1 MISIVLHWLRSSR
14 PAVSRPESGDVDVDV
29 GFDDA
34 SQRVLVKL
42 SRSLAEGETAYARV
56 RRGEVGELDCAT
68 AIGSMARIDGEHVD
82 GGTYRGPSVDPQ
94 VFEPIYDDAW
104 LEHAEPTPEMLEQ
117 AAEGRH
123 VIDVCVLDG
132 DQIVAAREFDARRAL
147 DLAGAN
153 GKFDGDEEER
163 IASTEAYAEA
173 CVAELGD
180 IPFFERLGDGDYG
193 TYDCLESTPI
203 PTTVTQ
209 EDGSVEYPDEEVAA
223 CDEPQYIYSL
233 CEPNAEDGVTNGP
246 RVNQRTNEEGTHWVL
261 LCRKAKEEEGSYNDI
276 AMIGHNPYTGKTCFF
291 QNALYKRTDGLHV
304 PHPGDRV
311 ESEGSP
317 QQSASLWSGIHG
329 GLGSGIQCARCHD
342 SDPFIHTPWIDG
354 AKDNKGD
361 PIIPKMGID
370 EDFGLGYNDSPYSIV
385 NTAGQGWSM
394 PKHLLSEEA
403 AACTKCHRIG
413 DGRWAKEWFDRLEG
427 LDETW
432 TKKVTPAARTFERT
446 FWMPPEHD
454 GLDAESWNESE
465 FAAAMAFIRDCA
477 ADPDKPECEWA
488 ELPRDETG
496 DGSLPEIE
504 LTGAEL
510 AHEALVILGADVQD
524 DRCGDG
530 ECASRRCAEC
540 HAVSRPGLRS
550 WHALTQEAWDT
561 CGLSKASGD
570 MTADEA
576 KAAVD
581 CLRIEPSDESSPF
594 EAAKLGIM
602 TTGVQY
608 GPFRELFR
616 KAYGDDWALEY
627 GRLKARV
634 GMPKGNHP
642 KLSQREYAVLEKWFS
657 EDLVA
662 LEGELDEQPPPAT
675 CNDSLDGAALA
686 AHIDEMKFEGWGAL
700 NADAGVTAYGCKAG
714 DTAVECFADFGDR
727 SASWGRGDSTIREL
741 TELSFRTSFWT
752 RSSADGRFVGNGGGN
767 GSGSTIT
774 DLLQGRDI
782 GVKASYDPGFFPDN
796 SGFIFQGA
804 TGGAGICNQNVL
816 LTGEDIDFE
825 ESACIKASGI
835 NLYQHVARG
844 LGGGDYFVINS
855 QFTSDSGTGDKDP
868 VASFNE
874 SATMKLTPMLFDG
887 TKYEPLD
894 PVIVESP
901 FEGDSVLSPSG
912 KLVGSRIAGPEGKS
926 HGYSIRPVIANTT
939 TQGYEVKLGEPIA
952 TVCEPG
958 AKVNFSFDERF
969 FVTHR
974 YENGRANLVLVDL
987 ADGSRTQITDM
998 PEGYKALFPH
1008 FITNGWI
1015 YFLVHGPD
1023 DARWVAASD
1032 AAIREAAK

>member
-1 MISIVLHWLRSSR
+1 VVAAGCSRSDT
-14 PAVSRPESGDVDVDV
+14 GNVDVDV

-42 SRSLAEGETAYARV
+42 SRSLNEGETAFARV
-56 RRGEVGELDCAT
+56 RQGEVGELDCNQ
-68 AIGSMARIDGEHVD
+68 AIASMSRFDGEQVN
-82 GGTYRGPSVDPQ
+82 GGIYRGPSVDPQ
-94 VFEPIYDDAW
+94 IFEPIYDERW
-104 LEHAEPTPEMLEQ
+104 LDHAEPTEEMLEQ
-117 AAEGRH
+117 ADAGRH
-123 VIDVCVLDG
+123 VIDVCIMDG
-132 DQIVAAREFDARRAL
+132 DQLVAAREFDARRAL
-147 DLAGAN
+147 DIAGAD
-153 GKFDGDEEER
+153 GKFDGTEEER

-173 CVAELGD
+173 CVAELGE
-180 IPFFERLGDGDYG
+180 IPFFERMDDGDYA
-193 TYDCLESTPI
+193 TFDCLEGTPI
-203 PTTVTQ
+203 PTTVTD
-209 EDGSVEYPDEEVAA
+209 EDGNVTYPDEEVAA
-223 CDEPQYIYSL
+223 CDDPQYIYSL

-261 LCRKAKEEEGSYNDI
+261 LCRKAKEEEGKYNDI
-276 AMIGHNPYTGKTCFF
+276 AMLGHNPYTGKTCFF
-291 QNALYKRTDGLHV
+291 QNALYSRTDGLHV
-304 PHPGDRV
+304 PHPADKV

-317 QQSASLWSGIHG
+317 EQSASLWSGIQG
-329 GLGSGIQCARCHD
+329 GIGSGIQCAKCHD

-354 AKDNKGD
+354 AKDDNGD
-361 PIIPKMGID
+361 PVVPKMGID

-385 NTAGQGWSM
+385 NAAGQGWSM

-413 DGRWAKEWFDRLEG
+413 DGRWATDWFDRLEG
-427 LDETW
+427 LDDAW
-432 TKKVTPAARTFERT
+432 TKKVAPASQTFEHT
-446 FWMPPEHD
+446 FWMPPELD

-465 FAAAMAFIRDCA
+465 FASAMAFIRDCA
-477 ADPDKPECEWA
+477 ANPEKAECEWG

-510 AHEALVILGADVQD
+510 AHESLVILGADVQD
-524 DRCGDG
+524 DRCEDG
-530 ECASRRCAEC
+530 ECLSRRCAEC
-540 HAVSRPGLRS
+540 HAVSRPGLRA
-550 WHALTQEAWDT
+550 WHALTDEAWNT
-561 CGLSKASGD
+561 CGLAKAPAD
-570 MTADEA
+570 MSESEA

-616 KAYGDDWALEY
+616 KAYGEDWSLEY

-642 KLSQREYAVLEKWFS
+642 KLSQREYAVLEKWFL
-657 EDLVA
+657 EDLVS
-662 LEGELDEQPPPAT
+662 LDSELDEQPPPET
-675 CNDSLDGAALA
+675 CSDSVDGPALM
-686 AHIDEMKFEGWGAL
+686 AHIQEMEFEGWGAL
-700 NADAGVTAYGCKAG
+700 NADAGVSAYGCKAG
-714 DTAVECFADFGDR
+714 DAPVDCFTDFGDR
-727 SASWGRGDSTIREL
+727 SGDWGRADGSTIREL
-741 TELSFRTSFWT
+741 TQLSFRTSFWT
-752 RSSADGRFVGNGGGN
+752 RTSADGRFVGNGGGN
-767 GSGSTIT
+767 GSGATIT
-774 DLLQGRDI
+774 DLLKGRDI

-804 TGGAGICNQNVL
+804 TGGAGICNQKVL
-816 LTGEDIDFE
+816 LSGDEIDFE

-855 QFTSDSGTGDKDP
+855 QFTSDSGTGNNDP
-868 VASFNE
+868 SAPFGEN
-874 SATMKLTPMLFDG
+874 ATMKLTPMLFDG
-887 TKYEPLD
+887 SKYEPLE
-894 PVIVESP
+894 PVIVDSP

-912 KLVGSRIAGPEGKS
+912 KLVGSRLAGPHGKS
-926 HGYSIRPVIANTT
+926 HGFSIRPVIANTT
-939 TQGYEVKLGEPIA
+939 TAGYEVKLGDSVA
-952 TVCEPG
+952 TICEPG
-958 AKVNFSFDERF
+958 AKVNFSYDERF
-969 FVTHR
+969 FVTHH
-974 YENGRANLVLVDL
+974 YENETANLVLVDL
-987 ADGSRTQITDM
+987 ADGSRTKITDM

-1032 AAIREAAK
+1032 AAIVEAAK